1 MRRFNSFATTSS
13 ATVVSI
19 VVIATVLTL
28 VLVLLK
34 LACFVKGGSKV
45 LQVQTEISI
54 LMITITLQLC

>member
-13 ATVVSI
+13 AAVVSI